1 MILKTG
7 SNFFLIS
14 HGAEVFILRVS
25 ALIIHNMTHESF
37 DLRLISSFL
46 PRWYSEINT
55 LFPVEHRVV
64 PMCSTVM
71 GSLKALNGST
81 DCE

>member
-1 MILKTG
+1 
-7 SNFFLIS
+7 
-14 HGAEVFILRVS
+14 
-25 ALIIHNMTHESF
+25 MTHESF